1 MGVSAEEELAREID
15 SLKRDLS
22 SLREKEAESNRQ
34 WQQTAQ
40 ELRDRA
46 KLLSERY
53 ATYTDTLN
61 D

>member
-53 ATYTDTLN
+53 APYTDTLN